1 MPAVLDPPPKRF
13 GASVKNPQR
22 SWGRRIALSV
32 MRLAILAA
40 MFGSI
45 GSGYYLARRGFGREW
60 RYRVVEE
67 LHKRGVEANIGR
79 LTLVPFR
86 GLVARNVR
94 IFDYKNRENTLALIS
109 EVSLDI
115 NYAALIHRQPFL
127 NALDVRDAQ
136 ITLPLKAAEGKAEK
150 AQLTNFG
157 AHVYFPPEQIYVSQ
171 AEGIFCGIR
180 ISATGQLI
188 KRENYQPSAALSA
201 EEWQRRLLIAQRA
214 VNELQKF
221 RFPATRPSLQIKFSG
236 DVAELE
242 KARVEATL
250 RGDRLQRGSYEI
262 RDLSLAAEW
271 NNQQL
276 NVAHCEWS
284 DGIGSFAGRA
294 NWNVQASS
302 ASFQTRSSLD
312 LKAFLDAFGL
322 GEPFASIE
330 FQAPPAV
337 EVSGSVNFGSARFKP
352 DIIGHVAFNRFSYK
366 KVPFSDLTAD
376 FSWDGERTL
385 VRDLRLRHQT
395 GQIRADLFDAPADF
409 RLNIESTIVPE
420 AVRMIAPPELNAFLR
435 QWEWQRPPAI
445 RLAIRGQDHDPGT
458 WKGDGTLIL
467 GRSRFRGTWMNSADT
482 KIHFADGALS
492 CEDLHV
498 ARNEGT
504 GTGSFTYDFK
514 KHEVRFSNI
523 KSSLNP
529 AEVIFWI
536 DPKVSNTVVPYKFR
550 RPPSITANGLYQF
563 RGGKNTRLEV
573 KVEGANGMD
582 YVFLGKTLPFDRI
595 SARLL
600 FTNDRLQII
609 DLRGALLSGTL
620 RGNADISLAKND
632 PRYRANISVSEIN
645 FPLLTDL
652 YYNYKTAL
660 GLLSGTYDFTGLGSD
675 ARTMRGRGRVEVT
688 NGDVFAIPIFGPL
701 SGILNRILPGSGYST
716 AHRATANFKIDEGI
730 IHTDDFDAAG
740 SLFNMLGHGDVH
752 FLDDKLDFNVRLN
765 MKGPGFVLT
774 PVYKLFEY
782 AGTGSLKKPDWRP
795 AVLKSQ

>member
-1 MPAVLDPPPKRF
+1 MPPVLEPAQVRLPRHRRKSTW
-13 GASVKNPQR
+13 AH
-22 SWGRRIALSV
+22 RIAV
-32 MRLAILAA
+32 TFVRLVILGVILGAA
-40 MFGSI
+40 G
-45 GSGYYLARRGFGREW
+45 GGYYLAKRGFGRQW
-60 RYRVVEE
+60 RDRVVEE
-67 LHKRGVEANIGR
+67 LRKHGVEANIGR
-79 LTLVPFR
+79 LTLDPFR
-86 GLVARNVR
+86 GLIAKNVR
-94 IFDYKNRENTLALIS
+94 IFDYKNHENILALIS

-115 NYAALIHRQPFL
+115 NYAALIHHEPFL
-127 NALDVRDAQ
+127 NALDVQDAQ
-136 ITLPLKAAEGKAEK
+136 IILPFKTADEKGDRAA
-150 AQLTNFG
+150 LTNLR

-188 KRENYQPSAALSA
+188 KRENYQPSPALSA
-201 EEWQRRLLIAQRA
+201 EEWQRRLLIVQRA

-221 RFPATRPSLQIKFSG
+221 RFPAMRPSLQIKFSG

-250 RGDRLQRGSYEI
+250 RGDRLQRGSYEM
-262 RDLSLAAEW
+262 RDLSSVAEW

-276 NVAHCEWS
+276 TIAHCEWS
-284 DGIGSFAGRA
+284 DDMGSFAGRA
-294 NWNVQASS
+294 NWNVQGSS

-312 LKAFLDAFGL
+312 LKAFFDAFGL
-322 GEPFASIE
+322 GDPFDSIE

-337 EVSGSVNFGSARFKP
+337 ELSGSVDFGSDRFRP
-352 DIIGHVAFNRFSYK
+352 DIIGHVAFGRFTYK

-385 VRDLRLRHQT
+385 VRDLSLRHQT
-395 GQIRADLFDAPADF
+395 GQVRADLFDAPADF

-420 AVRMIAPPELNAFLR
+420 AVRMMAPPELNEFLR
-435 QWEWQRPPAI
+435 QWEWQRSPAI
-445 RLAIRGQDHDPGT
+445 RLAIRGQDHNPGT
-458 WKGDGTLIL
+458 WKGDGTVIL
-467 GRSRFRGTWMNSADT
+467 GRTRFRGTWMNSADT
-482 KIHFADGALS
+482 KIHFADGALA

-514 KHEVRFSNI
+514 KHEVRISNI

-536 DPKVSNTVVPYKFR
+536 DPKVWNTVAPYKFR
-550 RPPSITANGLYQF
+550 RPPSVTANGLYQF

-573 KVEGANGMD
+573 TVEGANGMD

-600 FTNDRLQII
+600 FTNDRLQIT
-609 DLRGALLSGTL
+609 DLRGELLSGTL
-620 RGNADISLAKND
+620 RGNADISLARND
-632 PRYRANISVSEIN
+632 PRYRANISVSEVN

-675 ARTMRGRGRVEVT
+675 SRTMRGRGKVEVT
-688 NGDVFAIPIFGPL
+688 DGDVFAIPIFGPL
-701 SGILNRILPGSGYST
+701 SGILNRILPGSGYSI
-716 AHRATANFKIDEGI
+716 AHKASADFKIDQGI
-730 IHTDDFDAAG
+730 IHTDDFDADG
-740 SLFNMLGHGDVH
+740 TLFGMLGHGDVH
-752 FLDDKLDFNVRLN
+752 FLDDKLDFNLRLN
-765 MKGPGFVLT
+765 MKGPGVLLT
-774 PVYKLFEY
+774 PVYKLLEY

>member
-1 MPAVLDPPPKRF
+1 
-13 GASVKNPQR
+13 
-22 SWGRRIALSV
+22 
-32 MRLAILAA
+32 MRLVIL
-40 MFGSI
+40 GVI
-45 GSGYYLARRGFGREW
+45 LGVGGGGYYLAKRGFGRQW
-60 RYRVVEE
+60 RDRVVEE
-67 LHKRGVEANIGR
+67 LRKHGVEANIGR
-79 LTLVPFR
+79 LTLDPFR
-86 GLVARNVR
+86 GLIAKNVR
-94 IFDYKNRENTLALIS
+94 IFDYKNHENILALIS

-115 NYAALIHRQPFL
+115 NYAALIHHEPFL

-136 ITLPLKAAEGKAEK
+136 IILPFKTTDEKGDRAA
-150 AQLTNFG
+150 LTNLR

-188 KRENYQPSAALSA
+188 KRENYQPSPALSA

-221 RFPATRPSLQIKFSG
+221 RFLATRPSVQIKFSG
-236 DVAELE
+236 DVAEIE

-250 RGDRLQRGSYEI
+250 RGDRLQRGSYEM
-262 RDLSLAAEW
+262 RDLSAVAEW

-276 NVAHCEWS
+276 TIAHCEWS
-284 DGIGSFAGRA
+284 DDMGSFAGRA
-294 NWNVQASS
+294 NWNVQGSS

-322 GEPFASIE
+322 GEPFDSVE

-337 EVSGSVNFGSARFKP
+337 EVSGSVNFRSDRFRP
-352 DIIGHVAFNRFSYK
+352 IIIGHVAFGRFTYK

-395 GQIRADLFDAPADF
+395 GQVRADLFDAPADF

-420 AVRMIAPPELNAFLR
+420 AVRMIAPPELNTFLR

-445 RLAIRGQDHDPGT
+445 RLAIRGQDRDPGT

-467 GRSRFRGTWMNSADT
+467 GRTRFRGTWMNSADT
-482 KIHFADGALS
+482 KIHFADGALA

-514 KHEVRFSNI
+514 KHEVRISNI

-536 DPKVSNTVVPYKFR
+536 DPKVSNTVAPYKFR
-550 RPPSITANGLYQF
+550 RPPSVTANGLYQF

-609 DLRGALLSGTL
+609 DLRGALLSGML
-620 RGNADISLAKND
+620 RGNADISLARND

-660 GLLSGTYDFTGLGSD
+660 GLLSATYDFTGLGSD
-675 ARTMRGRGRVEVT
+675 PRTMRGRGKVEVT

-701 SGILNRILPGSGYST
+701 SGILNRILPGSGYSI
-716 AHRATANFKIDEGI
+716 AHKASADFKIDQGI
-730 IHTDDFDAAG
+730 IHTDDFDADG
-740 SLFNMLGHGDVH
+740 TLFGMLGHGDVH
-752 FLDDKLDFNVRLN
+752 FLDDKLDFNLRLK
-765 MKGPGFVLT
+765 MKGPGVLLT
-774 PVYKLFEY
+774 PVYKLLEY

>member
-1 MPAVLDPPPKRF
+1 MPPVLEPPQVRPPR
-13 GASVKNPQR
+13 QR
-22 SWGRRIALSV
+22 RKSTWAHRIAV
-32 MRLAILAA
+32 TFVRLVIL
-40 MFGSI
+40 GVVL
-45 GSGYYLARRGFGREW
+45 GVGGGGYYLAKRGFGRQW
-60 RYRVVEE
+60 RDRVVEE
-67 LHKRGVEANIGR
+67 LRKHGVEANIGR
-79 LTLVPFR
+79 LTLDPFR
-86 GLVARNVR
+86 GLIAKNVR
-94 IFDYKNRENTLALIS
+94 IFDYKNHENILALIS

-115 NYAALIHRQPFL
+115 NYAALIHHEPFL

-136 ITLPLKAAEGKAEK
+136 IILPFKTADEKGDRAA
-150 AQLTNFG
+150 LTNLR

-242 KARVEATL
+242 KAHVEATL
-250 RGDRLQRGSYEI
+250 RGDRLQRGNYEM
-262 RDLSLAAEW
+262 RDLSAVAEW

-276 NVAHCEWS
+276 TIAHCEWS
-284 DGIGSFAGRA
+284 DDMGSFAGRV
-294 NWNVQASS
+294 NWNVQGSS

-322 GEPFASIE
+322 GEPFVSVE

-337 EVSGSVNFGSARFKP
+337 EISGSVKFGSDRFKP
-352 DIIGHVAFNRFSYK
+352 TIIGHVAFGQFTYK

-385 VRDLRLRHQT
+385 IRDLRLRHQT
-395 GQIRADLFDAPADF
+395 GQVRADLFEAPADF

-420 AVRMIAPPELNAFLR
+420 PVRTIAPPELNEFLR

-445 RLAIRGQDHDPGT
+445 RLAIRGQDHNPGT

-467 GRSRFRGTWMNSADT
+467 GRTRFRGTWMNSADT
-482 KIHFADGALS
+482 KIHFADGALA

-514 KHEVRFSNI
+514 KHEVRISNI

-536 DPKVSNTVVPYKFR
+536 DPKVSNTVAPYKFR
-550 RPPSITANGLYQF
+550 RPPSVTANGLYQF
-563 RGGKNTRLEV
+563 RGGKNTRLEI

-600 FTNDRLQII
+600 FTNDRLQIT
-609 DLRGALLSGTL
+609 DLRGALLAGTL

-675 ARTMRGRGRVEVT
+675 PRTMRGRGKVEVT

-701 SGILNRILPGSGYST
+701 SGILNRILPGSGYSV
-716 AHRATANFKIDEGI
+716 AHKASADFKIDQGT
-730 IHTDDFDAAG
+730 IHTDDFDADG
-740 SLFNMLGHGDVH
+740 TLFSMLGHGDVH
-752 FLDDKLDFNVRLN
+752 FLDDKLDFSLRLN
-765 MKGPGFVLT
+765 MKGPGVLLT
-774 PVYKLFEY
+774 PVYKLLEY